1 MNNYFIENKETG
13 KKELHFDKS
22 VYVSLDEALKKEIKS
37 AFLWGR
43 HSGCWISREKWPNFY
58 KCNRVIEKLSDIL
71 EDGGTTGERLSFE
84 EQQEKKIERA
94 EARAEH
100 YDYKSAAAEK
110 NAENLQSPINK
121 MHGDIAFFTQPNIN
135 TSSGRAFTRRRNA
148 MWASFEKGFEE
159 FKKSEYYQTRAEAA
173 RNTAREAKK
182 PDIPFCERRI
192 KEANSGLK
200 KLLSYIKEAE
210 KKIERI
216 EAGEVLKN
224 YKNEIITVE
233 MLEKDIDYDNERA
246 DALFSKLAYYQNIID
261 EAGGIKFSKKDLKP
275 GDKIFIRRFRGEVVT
290 VVSAGPSYVT
300 YRTNDN
306 FTLKITYGEVV
317 SIVEKAPEGK
327 IEHPFKVGD
336 TFTLEKWTG
345 EKYVPIVC
353 TITKISPDRV
363 TVKPGEDRAK
373 SLKPYKTYG
382 GDWAIHVFDGMN
394 GNYYKKG

>member
-22 VYVSLDEALKKEIKS
+22 VYVSLDEALKREIKS

-43 HSGCWISREKWPNFY
+43 RSGCWISREKWPHFY
-58 KCNRVIEKLSDIL
+58 SCNRVIEKLAGIL
-71 EDGGTTGERLSFE
+71 EDGGTSGERLSFE
-84 EQQEKKIERA
+84 EQQEKKVERA

-135 TSSGRAFTRRRNA
+135 TSSGRAFTRRRDK

-159 FKKSEYYQTRAEAA
+159 FKKSEYYQKRAEAA

-216 EAGEVLKN
+216 EAGEQLKN
-224 YKNEIITVE
+224 YRDEIITVE
-233 MLEKDIDYDNERA
+233 MLEK
-246 DALFSKLAYYQNIID
+246 NI
-261 EAGGIKFSKKDLKP
+261 
-275 GDKIFIRRFRGEVVT
+275 
-290 VVSAGPSYVT
+290 
-300 YRTNDN
+300 
-306 FTLKITYGEVV
+306 
-317 SIVEKAPEGK
+317 
-327 IEHPFKVGD
+327 
-336 TFTLEKWTG
+336 
-345 EKYVPIVC
+345 
-353 TITKISPDRV
+353 
-363 TVKPGEDRAK
+363 
-373 SLKPYKTYG
+373 
-382 GDWAIHVFDGMN
+382 
-394 GNYYKKG
+394 